1 MVMNL
6 LKIFLIGFIVLG
18 LSNSCSYRLSEEPD
32 KEVLL
37 TDSILAIYQDS
48 MAEAPQKVLDV
59 FSEKRLHMQDS
70 LCFYLLLSYES
81 KCYYYLN
88 RMEDAF
94 RTNKEVIRYCMDHA
108 SFDRSRALLAEA
120 FNNQGVYWQELGKR
134 DSAIRVLKSSV
145 DILQTTR
152 NRSILTSV
160 YINLADCHLQK
171 GDYPL
176 CGFY

>member
-18 LSNSCSYRLSEEPD
+18 LSNSCSCRLSKESDE
-32 KEVLL
+32 EVLL
-37 TDSILAIYQDS
+37 TDSILAVYQDS

-59 FSEKRLHMQDS
+59 FSGKRLHMQVS

-94 RTNKEVIRYCMDHA
+94 RTNKEVIRYLRIMLPLTVAVLFWLKH
-108 SFDRSRALLAEA
+108 SITKA
-120 FNNQGVYWQELGKR
+120 FIGRNWANGIRLFVY
-134 DSAIRVLKSSV
+134 
-145 DILQTTR
+145 
-152 NRSILTSV
+152 
-160 YINLADCHLQK
+160 
-171 GDYPL
+171 
-176 CGFY
+176 

>member
-94 RTNKEVIRYCMDHA
+94 RTNKEVIRYGSC
-108 SFDRSRALLAEA
+108 FL
-120 FNNQGVYWQELGKR
+120 
-134 DSAIRVLKSSV
+134 
-145 DILQTTR
+145 
-152 NRSILTSV
+152 
-160 YINLADCHLQK
+160 
-171 GDYPL
+171 
-176 CGFY
+176 